1 MKVSPK
7 NVMGLAL
14 LTAATART
22 NPPTMPQLSKP
33 DLSAQNHTNS
43 FNTQKSIF
51 AETSNSQQAEFMNKF
66 SIPLDIASIE
76 TPVDLENLTQK
87 VVDRVGVPAT
97 TDASQFVSREDLGLS
112 EGARLHIDI
121 GGEGFHEAG
130 GVTSGFTTALNL
142 NAQAYDS
149 QNPDIAIPN
158 LVQVSSWSEDP
169 PYPFRDETVDHFTMQ
184 GAPLTDHNVNEIA
197 RTLREGGTVE
207 LWIDHGDF
215 DANLEALAK
224 ELGSTPRWSD
234 DPESGVVNEFEG
246 SFPTPKVVLQKTTQP
261 ENDEL

>member
-51 AETSNSQQAEFMNKF
+51 AETSNNQQAEFMNKF

-112 EGARLHIDI
+112 EG
-121 GGEGFHEAG
+121 
-130 GVTSGFTTALNL
+130 TASYRHRRRGL
-142 NAQAYDS
+142 S
-149 QNPDIAIPN
+149 
-158 LVQVSSWSEDP
+158 
-169 PYPFRDETVDHFTMQ
+169 
-184 GAPLTDHNVNEIA
+184 
-197 RTLREGGTVE
+197 
-207 LWIDHGDF
+207 
-215 DANLEALAK
+215 
-224 ELGSTPRWSD
+224 
-234 DPESGVVNEFEG
+234 
-246 SFPTPKVVLQKTTQP
+246 
-261 ENDEL
+261 